1 MVVGPGRKGWEELF
15 NKGQEADADISG
27 SDTRREWRELSLE
40 GMESHAEP
48 AHLKPEF
55 GSTLPVKEKNFF

>member
-1 MVVGPGRKGWEELF
+1 MQTFLGAIPSRRKG
-15 NKGQEADADISG
+15 SG
-27 SDTRREWRELSLE
+27 FSME

-55 GSTLPVKEKNFF
+55 GSRLPVKEKKFFLINK